1 MNKEIINYLEIITQ
15 NLNINKKENLNKIYL
30 QITSQD
36 NVWNVNL
43 GTLEEN
49 TNSENN
55 VDNLT
60 IKMEES
66 TFFELRDN
74 VKHPED
80 LMFDEKIKIKGR
92 DSRRE
97 HKFRKQCG

>member
-1 MNKEIINYLEIITQ
+1 MNKEITNYLEIITQ
-15 NLNINKKENLNKIYL
+15 SLNLNKKENINLIYL
-30 QITSQD
+30 QITSRD
-36 NVWNVNL
+36 NVWSINL

-49 TNSENN
+49 TNLENN
-55 VDNLT
+55 VDSLI

-80 LMFDEKIKIKGR
+80 LMFDEKIKIKGNL
-92 DSRRE
+92 DLL
-97 HKFRKQCG
+97 K

>member
-1 MNKEIINYLEIITQ
+1 LNKEITNYLEIITQ
-15 NLNINKKENLNKIYL
+15 SLNLNKKENINKIYL

-36 NVWNVNL
+36 NVWNINL

-49 TNSENN
+49 TNLENN
-55 VDNLT
+55 VDSLI

-80 LMFDEKIKIKGR
+80 LMFDEKIKIKGNL
-92 DSRRE
+92 DLL
-97 HKFRKQCG
+97 K

>member
-1 MNKEIINYLEIITQ
+1 MNKEITNYLEIITQ
-15 NLNINKKENLNKIYL
+15 SLNLNKKENINLIYL
-30 QITSQD
+30 QITSRD
-36 NVWNVNL
+36 NVWSINL

-49 TNSENN
+49 KNLENN
-55 VDNLT
+55 VDSLI

-80 LMFDEKIKIKGR
+80 LMFDEKIKIKGNL
-92 DSRRE
+92 DLL
-97 HKFRKQCG
+97 K

>member
-1 MNKEIINYLEIITQ
+1 MNKEITNYLEIITQ
-15 NLNINKKENLNKIYL
+15 SLNLNKKENINLIYL
-30 QITSQD
+30 QITSRD
-36 NVWNVNL
+36 NVWNINL

-49 TNSENN
+49 TNLENN
-55 VDNLT
+55 VDSLI

-80 LMFDEKIKIKGR
+80 LMFDEKIKIKGNL
-92 DSRRE
+92 DLL
-97 HKFRKQCG
+97 K

>member
-1 MNKEIINYLEIITQ
+1 MNKEITNYLEIITQ
-15 NLNINKKENLNKIYL
+15 SLNLNKKENINLIYL
-30 QITSQD
+30 QITSRD
-36 NVWNVNL
+36 NVWSINL

-49 TNSENN
+49 TNLENN

-80 LMFDEKIKIKGR
+80 LMFDEKIKIKGNL
-92 DSRRE
+92 DLL
-97 HKFRKQCG
+97 K

>member
-36 NVWNVNL
+36 SVWNVNL

-55 VDNLT
+55 VENLT

-80 LMFDEKIKIKGR
+80 LMFDEKIKIKGNL
-92 DSRRE
+92 DLL
-97 HKFRKQCG
+97 K

>member
-1 MNKEIINYLEIITQ
+1 MNKEIINYLEIIIQ

-36 NVWNVNL
+36 SVWNVNL

-74 VKHPED
+74 IKHPED
-80 LMFDEKIKIKGR
+80 LMFDEKIKIKGNL
-92 DSRRE
+92 DLL
-97 HKFRKQCG
+97 K

>member
-1 MNKEIINYLEIITQ
+1 MNKEIINYLEIIIQ

-36 NVWNVNL
+36 NVWNINL

-55 VDNLT
+55 VENLT

-80 LMFDEKIKIKGR
+80 LMFDEKIKIKGNL
-92 DSRRE
+92 DLL
-97 HKFRKQCG
+97 K

>member
-1 MNKEIINYLEIITQ
+1 MNKEIIKYLEIITQ
-15 NLNINKKENLNKIYL
+15 KLNINKKENLNKIYL

-36 NVWNVNL
+36 NVWNINL

-55 VDNLT
+55 VENLT

-80 LMFDEKIKIKGR
+80 LMFDEKIKIKGNL
-92 DSRRE
+92 DLL
-97 HKFRKQCG
+97 K

>member
-1 MNKEIINYLEIITQ
+1 LNKEITNYLEIITQ
-15 NLNINKKENLNKIYL
+15 SLNLNKKENINLIYL
-30 QITSQD
+30 QITSRD
-36 NVWNVNL
+36 NVWSINL

-49 TNSENN
+49 TNLENN
-55 VDNLT
+55 VDSLI

-80 LMFDEKIKIKGR
+80 SMFDEKIKIKGNL
-92 DSRRE
+92 DLL
-97 HKFRKQCG
+97 K

>member
-36 NVWNVNL
+36 NVWNINL

-55 VDNLT
+55 VENLT
-60 IKMEES
+60 IKIEES

-80 LMFDEKIKIKGR
+80 LMFDEKIKIKGNL
-92 DSRRE
+92 DLL
-97 HKFRKQCG
+97 K

>member
-1 MNKEIINYLEIITQ
+1 LSNEIIDYLEIITQ
-15 NLNINKKENLNKIYL
+15 SLNLNKKENINLIYL
-30 QITSQD
+30 QITSRD
-36 NVWNVNL
+36 NVWSINL

-49 TNSENN
+49 TNLENN
-55 VDNLT
+55 VDSLI

-80 LMFDEKIKIKGR
+80 LMFDEKIKIKGNL
-92 DSRRE
+92 DLL
-97 HKFRKQCG
+97 K

>member
-30 QITSQD
+30 QITSKD

-49 TNSENN
+49 INSENN

-80 LMFDEKIKIKGR
+80 LMFDEKIKIKGNL
-92 DSRRE
+92 DLL
-97 HKFRKQCG
+97 K

>member
-1 MNKEIINYLEIITQ
+1 MNKEITNYLEIITQ
-15 NLNINKKENLNKIYL
+15 SLNLNKKENINLIYL
-30 QITSQD
+30 QITSRD
-36 NVWNVNL
+36 NVWSINL

-49 TNSENN
+49 TNLENN
-55 VDNLT
+55 VDSLI

-80 LMFDEKIKIKGR
+80 LMLDEKIKIKGNL
-92 DSRRE
+92 DLL
-97 HKFRKQCG
+97 K

>member
-15 NLNINKKENLNKIYL
+15 NLNLNNKGNLNKIYL
-30 QITSQD
+30 QITSQN
-36 NVWNVNL
+36 NVWNINL

-49 TNSENN
+49 TNLENN
-55 VDNLT
+55 VDSLI

-80 LMFDEKIKIKGR
+80 LMFDEKIKIKGNL
-92 DSRRE
+92 DLL
-97 HKFRKQCG
+97 K

>member
-1 MNKEIINYLEIITQ
+1 LNKEIINYLEIITQ

-36 NVWNVNL
+36 NVWNINL

-80 LMFDEKIKIKGR
+80 LMFDEKIKIKGNL
-92 DSRRE
+92 DLL
-97 HKFRKQCG
+97 K

>member
-80 LMFDEKIKIKGR
+80 IMFDEKIKIKGNL
-92 DSRRE
+92 DLL
-97 HKFRKQCG
+97 K

>member
-15 NLNINKKENLNKIYL
+15 NLNLNKKENLNKIYL

-36 NVWNVNL
+36 NVWNINL

-55 VDNLT
+55 VENLT

-80 LMFDEKIKIKGR
+80 LMFDEKIKIKGNL
-92 DSRRE
+92 DLL
-97 HKFRKQCG
+97 K

>member
-1 MNKEIINYLEIITQ
+1 MSNEIIDYLEIITQ
-15 NLNINKKENLNKIYL
+15 NLNLNNKENLNKIYL
-30 QITSQD
+30 QITSEN

-49 TNSENN
+49 TNLENN

-66 TFFELRDN
+66 TFFDLRDN
-74 VKHPED
+74 IKHPED
-80 LMFDEKIKIKGR
+80 LMFDEKIKIKGNL
-92 DSRRE
+92 DLL
-97 HKFRKQCG
+97 K

>member
-36 NVWNVNL
+36 NVWNINL

-49 TNSENN
+49 TNKENN

-80 LMFDEKIKIKGR
+80 LMFDEKIKIKGNL
-92 DSRRE
+92 DLL
-97 HKFRKQCG
+97 K

>member
-1 MNKEIINYLEIITQ
+1 MNKEITNYLEIITRSL
-15 NLNINKKENLNKIYL
+15 NLNNKENINKIYL

-36 NVWNVNL
+36 NVWNINL

-49 TNSENN
+49 TNLENN

-80 LMFDEKIKIKGR
+80 LMFDEKIKIKGNL
-92 DSRRE
+92 DLL
-97 HKFRKQCG
+97 K

>member
-1 MNKEIINYLEIITQ
+1 LNKEIINYLEIIIQ

-36 NVWNVNL
+36 SVWNVNL

-80 LMFDEKIKIKGR
+80 LMFDEKIKIKGNL
-92 DSRRE
+92 DLL
-97 HKFRKQCG
+97 K

>member
-1 MNKEIINYLEIITQ
+1 MNKEITNYLEIITQ

-80 LMFDEKIKIKGR
+80 LMFDEKIKIKGNL
-92 DSRRE
+92 DLL
-97 HKFRKQCG
+97 K

>member
-1 MNKEIINYLEIITQ
+1 MNKEIINYLEIVIQ
-15 NLNINKKENLNKIYL
+15 NLNLNKKENLNKIYL

-36 NVWNVNL
+36 SVWSINL
-43 GTLEEN
+43 GTREEN
-49 TNSENN
+49 TNLENN

-74 VKHPED
+74 IKHPED
-80 LMFDEKIKIKGR
+80 LMFDEKIKIKGNL
-92 DSRRE
+92 DLL
-97 HKFRKQCG
+97 K

>member
-15 NLNINKKENLNKIYL
+15 NLNLNKKENLNKIYL

-36 NVWNVNL
+36 NVWSINL

-49 TNSENN
+49 TNLENN

-80 LMFDEKIKIKGR
+80 LMFDEKIKIKGNL
-92 DSRRE
+92 DLL
-97 HKFRKQCG
+97 K

>member
-1 MNKEIINYLEIITQ
+1 MNKEITNYLEIITQ
-15 NLNINKKENLNKIYL
+15 RLNLNKKENINLIYL
-30 QITSQD
+30 QITSRD
-36 NVWNVNL
+36 NVWSINL

-49 TNSENN
+49 TNLENN
-55 VDNLT
+55 VDSLI

-80 LMFDEKIKIKGR
+80 LMFDEKIKIKGNL
-92 DSRRE
+92 DLL
-97 HKFRKQCG
+97 K

>member
-74 VKHPED
+74 IKHPED
-80 LMFDEKIKIKGR
+80 LMFDEKIKIKGNL
-92 DSRRE
+92 DLL
-97 HKFRKQCG
+97 K

>member
-1 MNKEIINYLEIITQ
+1 MDKKITNYLEIITQ
-15 NLNINKKENLNKIYL
+15 SLNLNKKENINLIYL
-30 QITSQD
+30 QITSRD
-36 NVWNVNL
+36 NVWSINL

-49 TNSENN
+49 TNLENN
-55 VDNLT
+55 VDSLI

-80 LMFDEKIKIKGR
+80 LMFDEKIKIKGNL
-92 DSRRE
+92 DLL
-97 HKFRKQCG
+97 K